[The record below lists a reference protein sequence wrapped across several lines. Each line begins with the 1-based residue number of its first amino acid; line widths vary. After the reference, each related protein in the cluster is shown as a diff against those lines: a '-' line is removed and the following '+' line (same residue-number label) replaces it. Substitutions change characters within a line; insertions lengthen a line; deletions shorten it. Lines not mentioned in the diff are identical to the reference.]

1 MLFGAGGRAFC
12 ESVTVVVIINIYIYI
27 YIYILRL
34 YFLRLLV
41 TLNYAECYYCCIS
54 ANTTLR

>member
-27 YIYILRL
+27 AFV
-34 YFLRLLV
+34 FLAV
-41 TLNYAECYYCCIS
+41 VSYS
-54 ANTTLR
+54 